1 MHCSTAIQ
9 WVCKN
14 SAFPNREAFYRMSS
28 KSSPTDRQ
36 SSEPSSPTMM
46 NLWAKRQ
53 VCICLPPEIMSL
65 SVHVEVCKGFFMGK
79 LVAINILFLKSFN
92 WIKPIIYMHQSSTK
106 LSFLRHTLHNNTGT
120 CCFNS
125 LVSQHLVWCSPSY
138 QDDVLKMNLFEHWDI
153 SFWHSL
159 MQDFFCC
166 CWKCCHFVCKE
177 RQLQTVMSSLIF
189 EYIQCCIVRSLYA
202 CLVVKFLKM

>member
-1 MHCSTAIQ
+1 MTLSCYAFLHCSTAIQ

-53 VCICLPPEIMSL
+53 VCIVYHQRSCHYVFMSNFA
-65 SVHVEVCKGFFMGK
+65 KGFYGQACVHK
-79 LVAINILFLKSFN
+79 YLIPQSFN

-106 LSFLRHTLHNNTGT
+106 LSFLRHTLRNSTGIC

-125 LVSQHLVWCSPSY
+125 RVVQPFTSGCPENEPFWSLRY
-138 QDDVLKMNLFEHWDI
+138 QFLT
-153 SFWHSL
+153 
-159 MQDFFCC
+159 FFNTGIF
-166 CWKCCHFVCKE
+166 CWKFCNSVCKE
-177 RQLQTVMSSLIF
+177 RQLQTVMSSLVF
-189 EYIQCCIVRSLYA
+189 KNMQFCIVRSLYA